1 MAVTHIANCECA
13 ASHVFDRQ
21 FVVTS
26 LREVVSSEIV
36 ILLRG
41 SSHLLP

>member
-1 MAVTHIANCECA
+1 MAKAHITDRERA

-26 LREVVSSEIV
+26 LREAVSIEFV

-41 SSHLLP
+41 ATYLLP